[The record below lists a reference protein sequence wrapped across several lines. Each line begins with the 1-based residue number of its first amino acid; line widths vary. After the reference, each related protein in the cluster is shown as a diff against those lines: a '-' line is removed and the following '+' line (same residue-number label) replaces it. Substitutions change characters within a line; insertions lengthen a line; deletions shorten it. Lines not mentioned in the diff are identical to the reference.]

1 MSIGWSGYPN
11 GQIPLGLMTQLSPL
25 LGVGGY
31 AQPDAANAF
40 RRMAKDFEAA
50 VGIPLKFSEAY
61 RGLATQEGLFT
72 DRYVRTNAVTGI
84 YWQGSYW
91 VKKPGVAA
99 AAVPGTSNHGYAIAF
114 DFAWP
119 LTSWS
124 TEGQAWFRA
133 NEARYNFSSAQ
144 GVADGEPWHK
154 VYVGP
159 TTTTSGG
166 DAVEIPATRKELD
179 TMRVFS
185 NIDEGGRAYLFTD
198 INYSVISDSNLAT
211 NLSIAIEGTP
221 SAPKM
226 YGAAMN
232 GLKAMVD
239 ANRRQLVADV
249 VAAMG
254 KK

>member
-1 MSIGWSGYPN
+1 MTIGWSGYPN
-11 GQIPLGLMTQLSPL
+11 GQIPLALMTQLSPI

-40 RRMAKDFEAA
+40 LRMAKDFEAA
-50 VGIPLKFSEAY
+50 VGLPLKFSEFY
-61 RGLATQEGLFT
+61 RPITVQEELFT
-72 DRYVRTNAVTGI
+72 DRYVRTSVNTGI

-91 VKKPGVAA
+91 AKKPGVAA
-99 AAVPGTSNHGYAIAF
+99 AAVPGTSNHGYAIAV

-119 LTSWS
+119 LTSWT

-133 NEARYNFSSAQ
+133 NEARYGFSSAQ

-166 DAVEIPATRKELD
+166 GAIDIPVTRKELD
-179 TMRVFS
+179 SMRVFS
-185 NIDEGGRAYLFTD
+185 NIDEGGQAYLFTD
-198 INYSVISDSNLAT
+198 INYSVISDPNLAT
-211 NLSIAIEGTP
+211 NLSLAIEGTA

-232 GLKAMVD
+232 SLKAMCD
-239 ANRRQLVADV
+239 ANRRQLVSDV
-249 VAAMG
+249 AKALG
-254 KK
+254 K